1 MVKLDILIL
10 RVALFFEIKIV
21 CVCSWLI
28 VLAIMDIELESYFVK
43 YSLKYKKQMIKYIF
57 PRNLQRVSL
66 IIFFTLFCHAVQI
79 YAVEVEE
86 SEDDNAYQHCEF
98 KTESGNKMDQI
109 LNLQTIL
116 SSVHSFEDYEILK
129 RDVDIRNAIAK
140 EIIEIHQLPEAPL
153 KIFAEGTNIVF
164 SYGDHTVIK
173 IFPPFHL
180 EQFKSELLVLK
191 HLQGKLSVK
200 TPRIKAEGDIF
211 GWPYIVM
218 DQLNG
223 ALLETLWDT
232 MNHDNKMIIIRELG
246 FLIREVHSLPIAG
259 LEEIDCYWECFVQQ
273 QIDRCT
279 EQHRS
284 VGLSDALLAEI
295 PSYLDAT
302 KDSLIKIK
310 KPVLLTGEYTPMNF
324 LVKQTQGVW
333 HIDALIDF
341 GDSMLGL
348 PEYDLLGPCA
358 FLIQGD
364 KSLLREFLTSYGY
377 SSNALTPDLSHQ
389 LMSLMLLHK
398 YSNLK
403 IQVRIEDWMHK
414 VQNLKDL
421 ENLVWGF

>member
-1 MVKLDILIL
+1 MIMYTRASLKNLRRITLVILFTVYYFSDYTFAVKTQEEGASLLDISDS
-10 RVALFFEIKIV
+10 KTKGT
-21 CVCSWLI
+21 
-28 VLAIMDIELESYFVK
+28 D
-43 YSLKYKKQMIKYIF
+43 QMV
-57 PRNLQRVSL
+57 NLQDV
-66 IIFFTLFCHAVQI
+66 
-79 YAVEVEE
+79 
-86 SEDDNAYQHCEF
+86 
-98 KTESGNKMDQI
+98 
-109 LNLQTIL
+109 L
-116 SSVHSFEDYEILK
+116 SSTHSFEDFEILK
-129 RDVDIRNAIAK
+129 HDADIRNAIAK
-140 EIIEIHQLPEAPL
+140 EIIEIHQLPEAQL
-153 KIFAEGTNIVF
+153 KLFSEGTNIVF
-164 SYGDHTVIK
+164 AYGDDIVIK

-180 EQFKSELLVLK
+180 DQFKSELLVLK

-200 TPRIKAEGDIF
+200 TPTIKVEGEIF

-223 ALLETLWDT
+223 TLLETLWDT
-232 MNHDNKMIIIRELG
+232 MNHDNKMIIMRELG
-246 FLIREVHSLPIAG
+246 SLIREVHSLPISG
-259 LEEIDCYWECFVQQ
+259 LEEIDCHWECFIQQ

-284 VGLSDALLAEI
+284 VGLSNELLLEI

-302 KDSLIKIK
+302 KDSLIKIE

-348 PEYDLLGPCA
+348 PEYDLLGPGA

-364 KSLLREFLTSYGY
+364 KSLLKEFLTSYVY

-389 LMSLMLLHK
+389 LMALMLLHK

-403 IQVRIEDWMHK
+403 VQVRIEDWTSK
-414 VQNLKDL
+414 VHNLKDL
-421 ENLVWGF
+421 ESLVWGF